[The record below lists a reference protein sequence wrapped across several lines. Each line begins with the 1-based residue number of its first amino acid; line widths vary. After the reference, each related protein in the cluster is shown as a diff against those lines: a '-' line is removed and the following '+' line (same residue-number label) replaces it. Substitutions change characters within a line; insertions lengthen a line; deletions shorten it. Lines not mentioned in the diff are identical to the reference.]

1 MRLTF
6 ATEYGCLALLAIG
19 AAEPEYCRRQDIAE
33 RYRIPVDFLEQVLRK
48 LSAAGIVM
56 ARRGAGGGFRLARP
70 AASIAIADIA
80 RAIDGPL
87 APTRSVS
94 ENFYFPTPVEESKA
108 FHRLFREV
116 RDAIAAILESTTLED
131 MLDEE
136 RSLGRARRGPA
147 RRGTRGNAGAATRRR

>member
-19 AAEPEYCRRQDIAE
+19 AAEPEYCRRKDIVG
-33 RYRIPVDFLEQVLRK
+33 RYHIPVDFLEQVLRK

-70 AASIAIADIA
+70 ASQIAIADIA

-94 ENFYFPTPVEESKA
+94 KNFYFPTPVEESKA

-131 MLDEE
+131 MIEEE
-136 RSLGRARRGPA
+136 RILAGARRRTPRRGP
-147 RRGTRGNAGAATRRR
+147 RNGAGAATRRR